1 MIYYNIILI
10 KTLILGSFV
19 IINNLNRLSIRL
31 HPSICANINLINVLQ
46 LNIKLNYKKHL
57 S

>member
-10 KTLILGSFV
+10 KTLILDSFV

-46 LNIKLNYKKHL
+46 LNIKLNYKKH
-57 S
+57 